1 MIFSTCTIF
10 NCWLSAHLYSKLR
23 RPFRC
28 AAMLPAHNLK
38 RENSSYIAVDDTCV
52 AKRDSV
58 VRLKASPRLMKSRA
72 SASTIVAMVTS
83 AGAVVDGSMVSKG
96 SFHKSL
102 KGISVRSVD
111 VLPSG
116 EVAIHLIWPPINP
129 ATRSP
134 RFVFPAPHLSAFRLH
149 LNSLQFPLFDAV
161 SPTIRRY
168 LSHSSY
174 SLQLLPV
181 IPTSNC
187 T

>member
-1 MIFSTCTIF
+1 MF

-38 RENSSYIAVDDTCV
+38 RENSSYIAVDGTCV

-58 VRLKASPRLMKSRA
+58 VRLKASARLMKSRA
-72 SASTIVAMVTS
+72 SSSTIVAMVTS
-83 AGAVVDGSMVSKG
+83 AGVVVDGSMISNG
-96 SFHKSL
+96 SFYQSL
-102 KGISVRSVD
+102 EEISVR

-116 EVAIHLIWPPINP
+116 EVAIHLIWPPVKP

-149 LNSLQFPLFDAV
+149 LNSLRFSLSDAV
-161 SPTIRRY
+161 SHTIRRCP
-168 LSHSSY
+168 LHSF
-174 SLQLLPV
+174 
-181 IPTSNC
+181 
-187 T
+187 